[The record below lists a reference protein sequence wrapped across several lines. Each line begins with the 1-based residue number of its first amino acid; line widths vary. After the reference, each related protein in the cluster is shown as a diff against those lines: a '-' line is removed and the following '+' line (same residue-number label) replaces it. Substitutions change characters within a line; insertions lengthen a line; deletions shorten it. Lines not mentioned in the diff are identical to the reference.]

1 MKWKPKT
8 STMNVKPDVSMPL
21 GNKSRTTNILESI
34 TLRGST
40 LSNTPLSSNSFAAR
54 TIKFRN
60 DQIAPIL
67 GYGDLVQGN
76 VTIKRVYYVEGLNYN
91 FNICCVQY
99 SWFRCGGGWKGLDWV
114 YDAGFGS
121 CYFKSPTCTFM
132 IKRDGENLDKMK
144 EKGDACI
151 FRVFYLVKSLHDHVK
166 SDSIPQCP
174 TTALEQESLSP
185 GPQSQENVSQAVE
198 TVTTSNELDL
208 LFSLMFDELLNGNTP
223 VVLKSSAETAA
234 DTPNQ
239 HQQQN
244 TTPSTSN
251 NRFCR

>member
-76 VTIKRVYYVEGLNYN
+76 AEAVATACFTQNCLIVILRHEKTPYHIISGRKPFVK
-91 FNICCVQY
+91 FFHI
-99 SWFRCGGGWKGLDWV
+99 
-114 YDAGFGS
+114 FGS
-121 CYFKSPTCTFM
+121 LCY
-132 IKRDGENLDKMK
+132 IVRDGENLDKMK
-144 EKGDACI
+144 EK
-151 FRVFYLVKSLHDHVK
+151 DHVK

-239 HQQQN
+239 RQQQN
-244 TTPSTSN
+244 TTPSTSTTVVTDAPPLN
-251 NRFCR
+251 I